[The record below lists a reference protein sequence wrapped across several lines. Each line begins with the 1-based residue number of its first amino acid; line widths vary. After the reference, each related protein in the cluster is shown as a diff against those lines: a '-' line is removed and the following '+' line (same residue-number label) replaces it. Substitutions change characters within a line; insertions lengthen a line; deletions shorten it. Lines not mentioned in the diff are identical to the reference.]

1 MHASGKMSAT
11 ATAGRHGVT
20 GDTQMAEHISKRF
33 DSHLEALRK
42 QVIVMADKVVGQ
54 LTDALNLLT
63 KCHLEL
69 GMQVDKAEDVINAMH
84 VAIDDECAQIIAMH
98 QPAAS
103 DLRYVLSASRIVN
116 ELEQI
121 ANRSQEIARCGERIY
136 KTGKKKIAT
145 LPVILEQSAIAVDLL
160 RSAVDAYAKHD
171 ARIAI
176 SANQVNTR
184 LRIAAVSIQYD
195 IADLLPAEM
204 QNLATSLEMTEIA
217 KINARL
223 GEHIRTIAMHVAYLC
238 KGIDLRH
245 ADLDTI
251 EKEIG

>member
-1 MHASGKMSAT
+1 
-11 ATAGRHGVT
+11 
-20 GDTQMAEHISKRF
+20 MAEHISKRF

-54 LTDALNLLT
+54 LVDATNLLS

-69 GMQVDKAEDVINAMH
+69 GMQVDKAEDQINALH
-84 VAIDDECAQIIAMH
+84 IAIDDECAQIIAMH

-103 DLRYVLSASRIVN
+103 DLRYILSASRIVN

-121 ANRSQEIARCGERIY
+121 GNRAVEIARSGERIY
-136 KTGKKKIAT
+136 KTGKKKIAS
-145 LPVILEQSAIAVDLL
+145 LPIILEQFAITTDLL
-160 RSAVDAYAKHD
+160 RSACDAYAKHD

-176 SANQVNTR
+176 SATQINTR

-195 IADLLPAEM
+195 ITNLLAADA
-204 QNLATSLEMTEIA
+204 QTIAIDLEMIEIT

-223 GEHIRTIAMHVAYLC
+223 SEHARTIAMHVAYLC
-238 KGIDLRH
+238 KGVDLRH

-251 EKEIG
+251 EREIG

>member
-1 MHASGKMSAT
+1 MPALT
-11 ATAGRHGVT
+11 TDGRHGDT
-20 GDTQMAEHISKRF
+20 GEKQMAEHISKRF

-54 LTDALNLLT
+54 LTDALNLLS

-69 GMQVDKAEDVINAMH
+69 GMQADKAEDVINAMH
-84 VAIDDECAQIIAMH
+84 IAIDDECAQIIAMH

-121 ANRSQEIARCGERIY
+121 GNRSLEIARSGERIY

-145 LPVILEQSAIAVDLL
+145 LPIILEQSAIAADLL
-160 RSAVDAYAKHD
+160 RSTIDAYAKHD

-176 SANQVNTR
+176 SANQINTR
-184 LRIAAVSIQYD
+184 LRIASVSIQYD
-195 IADLLPAEM
+195 IVDLLPTEM
-204 QNLATSLEMTEIA
+204 QSLAIAMEMIEIA

-223 GEHIRTIAMHVAYLC
+223 GEHARTIAMHVAYLC
-238 KGIDLRH
+238 KGLDLRH